1 MNTLKNV
8 FDLDANSRKNSNTD
22 CTNLL
27 VNKIDGD
34 DWVQYVN
41 DDEDVKAI
49 KDVMKGNGKLV
60 AIARVKDTYAGND
73 SYVLFTLKD
82 DKYFVM
88 QYSKLNGIW
97 NEMGPYVSLNTAESN
112 ADTYGLF
119 QECVN
124 DVVLDSDFPD
134 DVDTGYVNEGNFIC

>member
-1 MNTLKNV
+1 MNTWKDAFELDMKSRIKHDTMSNKYLVNYIKNNDWENYV
-8 FDLDANSRKNSNTD
+8 FDE
-22 CTNLL
+22 
-27 VNKIDGD
+27 D
-34 DWVQYVN
+34 DK
-41 DDEDVKAI
+41 KAI
-49 KDVMKGNGKLV
+49 RDLMKGNGKIV
-60 AIARVKDTYAGND
+60 AIAKVKDTYAGND

-88 QYSKLNGIW
+88 QYSKLNGAW

-124 DVVLDSDFPD
+124 DVVLDDDFPD
-134 DVDTGYVNEGNFIC
+134 DADTGYVNEGNMIF